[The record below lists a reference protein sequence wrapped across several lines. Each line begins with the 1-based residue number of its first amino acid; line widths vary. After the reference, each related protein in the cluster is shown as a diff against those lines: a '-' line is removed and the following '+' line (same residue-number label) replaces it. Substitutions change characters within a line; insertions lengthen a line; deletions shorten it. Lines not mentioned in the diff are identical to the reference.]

1 MRRGS
6 ASRGGPPSSRCA
18 WASPSGPSSG
28 WTTASSPCSSGCWRS
43 GWLLSKLLAAALLII
58 GADGLDFEAFG
69 TAGGAMRAP
78 PLYIAALGIVEWFI
92 ELPGGPL
99 LMAVACS
106 PPLLWGLRLWMSKKK
121 IPPHPTSSLP
131 SSVLTRCSFQS
142 RYLFLHA
149 LIFFTTRTSSAPP
162 PPASGPIFFTIPL
175 FVFAISYLFLQPG
188 GRRRSPAV
196 FFCNPFFVF
205 AIPYFLF

>member
-92 ELPGGPL
+92 KLPGGPL

-106 PPLLWGLRLWMSKKK
+106 PPLFWGLRLWLSKK
-121 IPPHPTSSLP
+121 IPPPPPTDAGGLTTDRRGEQVGGI
-131 SSVLTRCSFQS
+131 SVLARHQG
-142 RYLFLHA
+142 RMQNKEWRMENGGL
-149 LIFFTTRTSSAPP
+149 RN
-162 PPASGPIFFTIPL
+162 
-175 FVFAISYLFLQPG
+175 G
-188 GRRRSPAV
+188 GRRMEDGAMEHPHTEDGTEDGGWRV
-196 FFCNPFFVF
+196 EGGGW
-205 AIPYFLF
+205 